1 MALVSKVIA
10 SHCSSYRRSNWR
22 LVLLAMEVCSNW
34 MNVDVKVAV
43 VALVVE
49 NASNFFS
56 SLMMK
61 RLLVAEVEEEE
72 EVLESK
78 LMI

>member
-10 SHCSSYRRSNWR
+10 SHCSSYLRSNWP

-34 MNVDVKVAV
+34 MNVNVK
-43 VALVVE
+43 VALVVQI
-49 NASNFFS
+49 ALNFFS
-56 SLMMK
+56 ALMLK
-61 RLLVAEVEEEE
+61 SVLVAEVEEEE
-72 EVLESK
+72 VVFESK